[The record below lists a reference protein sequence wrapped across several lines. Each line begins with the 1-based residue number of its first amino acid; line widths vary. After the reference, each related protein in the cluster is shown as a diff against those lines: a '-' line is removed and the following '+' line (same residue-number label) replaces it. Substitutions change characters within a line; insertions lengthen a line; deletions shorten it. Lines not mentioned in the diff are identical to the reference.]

1 MIPCFFHGLT
11 STAGGRET
19 GNEFKL
25 VFLLCELLFV
35 FGFLL
40 YWILLNW
47 CQLACPN
54 LCQTGFLLGSVNTI
68 VDLINS
74 MFSSRTDCYV
84 GVMIVTLKLPLSDS
98 LSYLE
103 TTLLILILFWCIFV
117 CAEIGLRVEIRLM
130 SCLLFKEVVLTVS
143 MLQ

>member
-1 MIPCFFHGLT
+1 M
-11 STAGGRET
+11 
-19 GNEFKL
+19 
-25 VFLLCELLFV
+25 
-35 FGFLL
+35 
-40 YWILLNW
+40 
-47 CQLACPN
+47 
-54 LCQTGFLLGSVNTI
+54 NTI

-84 GVMIVTLKLPLSDS
+84 GVMIITLKLPLSDS